1 MVYTWTYPLERIVF
15 QGPGG
20 NMAMRGMFPI
30 AVALTAVAA
39 FAQDVV
45 QQRFVVNTRNHA
57 SLDLAA

>member
-1 MVYTWTYPLERIVF
+1 
-15 QGPGG
+15 
-20 NMAMRGMFPI
+20 MAMRGMFPI